1 MNLIWRSQK
10 LIAFLHKIDAKSFSF
25 VIQYFQYQ
33 VRRRFQPWLMNFFWS
48 GMTLRAMWS
57 AGQLNR
63 LVQLCID
70 SNLVVCVWRTYYA
83 WQLTLGF
90 VMPCVQKHIFTRLQ
104 KLQKH
109 DGRLAWPNMGT
120 ITVTQRSIFPIKIC
134 KKVLWDMKWIGANS
148 AKKCGRSG
156 PRFNHFK
163 DCPLGILSP
172 PVFQVVAS

>member
-10 LIAFLHKIDAKSFSF
+10 LIAILHKIDAKSFSF

-70 SNLVVCVWRTYYA
+70 SNLVVCVTYLLCLTADPRICYA
-83 WQLTLGF
+83 LCSETHL
-90 VMPCVQKHIFTRLQ
+90 TRLQ